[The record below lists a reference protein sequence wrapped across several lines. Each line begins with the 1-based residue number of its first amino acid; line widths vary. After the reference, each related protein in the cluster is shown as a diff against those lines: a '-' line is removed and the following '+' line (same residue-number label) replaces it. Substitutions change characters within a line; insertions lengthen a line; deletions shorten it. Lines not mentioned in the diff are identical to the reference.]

1 MGGNLHLAS
10 RAFLKK
16 IAAFS
21 MMFSLVVTIGNIAS
35 AEEMEAQANEEA
47 KTMVLAMQS
56 PTPGRTIPP
65 IDTSAPTRVETATFA
80 LG

>member
-1 MGGNLHLAS
+1 MRGKLFLVR
-10 RAFLKK
+10 RALLKK
-16 IAAFS
+16 IAVFS
-21 MMFSLVVTIGNIAS
+21 MMFSLFVTVGNITS
-35 AEEMEAQANEEA
+35 AEEMETQANEEA